1 MPTFLQL
8 CQLLYFLGTLLS
20 HSFGTR
26 LHLFIQ
32 HLLMNTVGGT
42 IRFSVPVVA
51 PADVF
56 HTAAAVP
63 VADHGTEH
71 VPAFLT
77 GQQPGIT
84 VYPASP
90 SP

>member
-63 VADHGTEH
+63 AADHRNERIPTF
-71 VPAFLT
+71 PA
-77 GQQPGIT
+77 GQQPG
-84 VYPASP
+84 VG
-90 SP
+90 

>member
-32 HLLMNTVGGT
+32 HLLMNTVGQ
-42 IRFSVPVVA
+42 V
-51 PADVF
+51 
-56 HTAAAVP
+56 
-63 VADHGTEH
+63 E
-71 VPAFLT
+71 
-77 GQQPGIT
+77 
-84 VYPASP
+84 
-90 SP
+90 

>member
-42 IRFSVPVVA
+42 IRFSVPLVA

-63 VADHGTEH
+63 AADHRNERIPTF
-71 VPAFLT
+71 PA
-77 GQQPGIT
+77 GQQPSVG
-84 VYPASP
+84 
-90 SP
+90 

>member
-32 HLLMNTVGGT
+32 HLLMNTVRAA
-42 IRFSVPVVA
+42 IAFPVPVVA

-56 HTAAAVP
+56 HTAAAIP
-63 VADHGTEH
+63 VTDHGTEH

-77 GQQPGIT
+77 GQQPSVG
-84 VYPASP
+84 
-90 SP
+90 